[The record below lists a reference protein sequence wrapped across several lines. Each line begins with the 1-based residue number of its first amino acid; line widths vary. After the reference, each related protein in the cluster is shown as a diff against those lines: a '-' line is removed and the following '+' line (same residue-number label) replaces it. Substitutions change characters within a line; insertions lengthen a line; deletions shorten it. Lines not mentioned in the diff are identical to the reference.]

1 MSNIFYVCVKNGAH
15 SPTTANRGPVS
26 ADVLS
31 VVDRLCGEG
40 GGGEAAPAA
49 SAKRSYTSR
58 DTTFNYVTGDGLLV
72 LCVAD
77 ATTPRRVCFAF
88 IERVRAECVVRKGI
102 DRSFLKSEMEFFST
116 NPEADKIRRVQAQ
129 VDDVKEV
136 MLDNLDKILTRG
148 EKLEDIDRKTDD
160 LRDQSNLFNRQA
172 KKLKCALIQ
181 QNMKLTIVIVAL
193 IIFILVV
200 LAIVIYLVVDK
211 FT

>member
-1 MSNIFYVCVKNGAH
+1 
-15 SPTTANRGPVS
+15 VS
-26 ADVLS
+26 AEVLS
-31 VVDRLCGEG
+31 VVDQLCNEG
-40 GGGEAAPAA
+40 GTDDDAAVT
-49 SAKRSYTSR
+49 KRSYTCRETVIS
-58 DTTFNYVTGDGLLV
+58 YVIGNKLLV

-77 ATTPRRVCFAF
+77 SATPRRICFAF
-88 IERVRAECVVRKGI
+88 IERVRAECIARKGI
-102 DRSFLKSEMEFFST
+102 DRGFLKTEMEFFST
-116 NPEADKIRRVQAQ
+116 NPEADKIRRIQAQ

-148 EKLEDIDRKTDD
+148 EKLENIDRKTDD

-193 IIFILVV
+193 IIFILVI
-200 LAIVIYLVVDK
+200 LAIIIYLVVDK